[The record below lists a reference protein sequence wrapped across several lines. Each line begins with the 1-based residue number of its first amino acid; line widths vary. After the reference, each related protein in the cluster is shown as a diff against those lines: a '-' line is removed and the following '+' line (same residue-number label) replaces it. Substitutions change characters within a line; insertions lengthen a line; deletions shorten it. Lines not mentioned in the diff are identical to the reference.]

1 MSQPGDTTSITLLA
15 KLREQSTDSAAW
27 QDFVRRYRPRIY
39 AHCVACALQPADA
52 EDVTQAVLV
61 KLIARMREFRY
72 DPAQSFRAWL
82 RTVTRNVLCDLMAER
97 RREQGTGD
105 SAVVRLLENLEAREG
120 LANQVDETFAQEL
133 LDEAVRWVRTQVT
146 DQHWEIFRLTAMDGL
161 PGAETGKRLGIS
173 AATVYMIKSRVQ
185 KLVRQEIHRLES
197 APE

>member
-97 RREQGTGD
+97 RRERGSGD
-105 SAVVRLLENLEAREG
+105 NAVVRLLENLEAREG